1 MKGKRLFLLFFA
13 IVALSSCQALFFEDR
28 AGQPIRFNA
37 SMRSNSL
44 TKTMYAG
51 GQTYDTDEGKKE
63 RINWTQD
70 DDVSVYLYWELQ
82 NGSAPAKADP
92 DAKHGLDYNVTPT
105 RNVNERGYGTLAAKA
120 EKLTWKGSAKEN
132 VWFDHYFY
140 STYPA
145 SLSNKYS
152 SLDYQNPQD
161 VEITFN
167 LPAANAN
174 DMKYAYMAAAAQSVS
189 TREDE
194 NYTQSV
200 DLDYYPMITTLYV
213 TLINESNKTGN
224 LNVKVSP
231 SASNTKNPLFGSYSA
246 KLNAAGNRFITTD
259 TKEANVTADYSSY
272 NYYFEGK
279 GPKSVPFFIR
289 PRNYAANDVT
299 LTIGDKAYDLDYAFV
314 PCHKYNITVTVKDG
328 DIVTPP
334 MIDDDALA
342 QMILAFTRAFDGGEK
357 FYNAFKD
364 FVDNN
369 FDSYDDYLSFW
380 NNFTK
385 QDIET
390 VKGAAERL
398 KTIFDDKYE
407 AFLEALGEIEDITIK
422 TYGTKADNLTFGDTF
437 NSIFKKVKK
446 VRLIL
451 NNDVTI
457 KIEGST
463 TLESFEV
470 TDDSNAKIDL
480 EIKDCPEFKY
490 FEIGNNAQLTSLKM
504 IRTPHFLMGLV
515 KNSNNPS
522 SMSIQLEDCSTDI
535 DGYAYIRFF
544 NQNLRPSVTR
554 TKDTKNVVVECGYYD
569 VINWY
574 PLEYGDWHSTWKD
587 QI

>member
-51 GQTYDTDEGKKE
+51 GQTYDTDEGEKE

-145 SLSNKYS
+145 SLSDKYS
-152 SLDYQNPQD
+152 SLDYKNPQE

-174 DMKYAYMAAAAQSVS
+174 EMKYAYMAAAAQSVS
-189 TREDE
+189 TRENED
-194 NYTQSV
+194 YTQSV

-272 NYYFEGK
+272 NYSFEGK

-334 MIDDDALA
+334 TFKETIGPGEA
-342 QMILAFTRAFDGGEK
+342 QFLILWISNYLTGDNFNNFMGVNWGSDHDW
-357 FYNAFKD
+357 NAFLNK
-364 FVDNN
+364 FVNGGVDWNSSKLGDELVGFFTEAQLN
-369 FDSYDDYLSFW
+369 ELYNKLLSVKKFETS
-380 NNFTK
+380 NK
-385 QDIET
+385 QITQPIHGEFFSLFPQIEEIYIQTYST
-390 VKGAAERL
+390 VEIPKLQNL
-398 KTIFDDKYE
+398 KTVTFEYAKE
-407 AFLEALGEIEDITIK
+407 VTISEC
-422 TYGTKADNLTFGDTF
+422 DNLT
-437 NSIFKKVKK
+437 SISL
-446 VRLIL
+446 R
-451 NNDVTI
+451 NTP
-457 KIEGST
+457 
-463 TLESFEV
+463 
-470 TDDSNAKIDL
+470 DL
-480 EIKDCPEFKY
+480 EKFTLSSCKSVTTFDMTVPWDTWTPNAEYTFDNMENLSSVKLCSAKAVNVYDCPRLPDAN
-490 FEIGNNAQLTSLKM
+490 I
-504 IRTPHFLMGLV
+504 
-515 KNSNNPS
+515 
-522 SMSIQLEDCSTDI
+522 SMKSPVGIN
-535 DGYAYIRFF
+535 R
-544 NQNLRPSVTR
+544 NRP
-554 TKDTKNVVVECGYYD
+554 
-569 VINWY
+569 
-574 PLEYGDWHSTWKD
+574 
-587 QI
+587 

>member
-63 RINWTQD
+63 RINWTKD

-189 TREDE
+189 TREKED
-194 NYTQSV
+194 YTQSV

-272 NYYFEGK
+272 NYSFEGK

-334 MIDDDALA
+334 TITETVAKIIMSILRNSGNGHTLFNMFPDYFKKNWGITDGNGIYNSGFWNEFDKKTDDVLGLFYHLFPEGSDKLNDLLKEMSALTA
-342 QMILAFTRAFDGGEK
+342 VDLGEGTGSAWRD
-357 FYNAFKD
+357 YWGAPD
-364 FVDNN
+364 ITADDNFSSFFPN
-369 FDSYDDYLSFW
+369 VTKIKIFPVRNSSYDFTGLDKLTAIELSGGDAVVV
-380 NNFTK
+380 N
-385 QDIET
+385 IT
-390 VKGAAERL
+390 VGDSSKVTCYKG
-398 KTIFDDKYE
+398 
-407 AFLEALGEIEDITIK
+407 G
-422 TYGTKADNLTFGDTF
+422 
-437 NSIFKKVKK
+437 
-446 VRLIL
+446 
-451 NNDVTI
+451 
-457 KIEGST
+457 
-463 TLESFEV
+463 
-470 TDDSNAKIDL
+470 
-480 EIKDCPEFKY
+480 
-490 FEIGNNAQLTSLKM
+490 
-504 IRTPHFLMGLV
+504 
-515 KNSNNPS
+515 SNNKTVYVNNERVT
-522 SMSIQLEDCSTDI
+522 LK
-535 DGYAYIRFF
+535 DG
-544 NQNLRPSVTR
+544 SVF
-554 TKDTKNVVVECGYYD
+554 
-569 VINWY
+569 
-574 PLEYGDWHSTWKD
+574 
-587 QI
+587 